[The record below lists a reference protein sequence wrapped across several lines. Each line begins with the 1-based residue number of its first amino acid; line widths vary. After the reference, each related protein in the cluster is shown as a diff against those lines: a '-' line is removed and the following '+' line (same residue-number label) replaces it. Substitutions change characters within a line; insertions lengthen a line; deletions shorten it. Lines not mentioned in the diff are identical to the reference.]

1 MDKAFSALPAWT
13 MPRAFLICSRT
24 ISGMQINTRP
34 EEVKTVWHSSTS
46 LELGKNYSS
55 TVQPDGRIPILDSST
70 RLSSSLLEEAVG
82 LMALWLKA
90 SYSHSYFSNPCRGDG
105 GFKCARQ
112 RQPRAVHIFQ
122 HAVEVDGCYG
132 EWLSQ

>member
-1 MDKAFSALPAWT
+1 MDKAFSALA
-13 MPRAFLICSRT
+13 
-24 ISGMQINTRP
+24 GMDNAKGFFDMLADHRKFILGRKRSKQFATRP
-34 EEVKTVWHSSTS
+34 RRSS
-46 LELGKNYSS
+46 LGKTTLVPSNWMDEY
-55 TVQPDGRIPILDSST
+55 RYILDSST

-90 SYSHSYFSNPCRGDG
+90 SYSHSYFPNTSRGDG

-122 HAVEVDGCYG
+122 HAVGVDGCCG